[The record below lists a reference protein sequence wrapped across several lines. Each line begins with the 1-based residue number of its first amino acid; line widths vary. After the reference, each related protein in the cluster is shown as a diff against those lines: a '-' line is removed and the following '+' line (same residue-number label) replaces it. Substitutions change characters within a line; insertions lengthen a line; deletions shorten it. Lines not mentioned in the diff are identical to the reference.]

1 MLTIQVLTRNNI
13 QTIARCLESAFRVAD
28 EVVVGD
34 MGSSDGTRE
43 ACRDAGARV
52 VDAKL
57 DGDYSAV
64 RNSLLGPGSNMY
76 LEPWEAIVRGEEA
89 IGGMEGC
96 FAFYVAQGGFIS
108 KQVRLWG
115 AGRFVNPAFERV
127 SDCGEA
133 VVRPDVVILASGG
146 DNRRETNSSICRSW
160 AESKITSPEPHYYLA
175 CALLAEGRL
184 VEFMGEAN
192 KYLSMD
198 RDGGE
203 SSLLMNY
210 YMARVE
216 LSQGMVAEASRRLLG
231 CLALRPTFAEFWCLL
246 GDMFYVRRKYAK
258 AKEMY
263 QNARV
268 IGSRRRNDDMYP
280 IEIAKYSKYPRHMEE
295 RCEKASGQ
303 GLLVAGKDPKDNR

>member
-1 MLTIQVLTRNNI
+1 MLTIHVLTRDNI
-13 QTIARCLESAFRVAD
+13 QTIGRCLESALRVAD

-34 MGSSDGTRE
+34 LGSSDGTKE
-43 ACRDAGARV
+43 ACKDAGARV
-52 VDAKL
+52 VEVRL
-57 DGDYSAV
+57 DGDYSAL
-64 RNSLLGPGSNMY
+64 RNSLLGSGVNMY
-76 LEPWEAIVRGEEA
+76 LEPWEAVVRGEEA
-89 IGGMEGC
+89 IRSMEGC

-115 AGRFVNPAFERV
+115 AGHFTNPAFERV
-127 SDCGEA
+127 SECGEA
-133 VVRPDVVILASGG
+133 IVRPDVVILASGG
-146 DNRRETNSSICRSW
+146 DDRREANMSICRSW

-175 CALLAEGRL
+175 CAFLAAGKI

-210 YMARVE
+210 YLARAE
-216 LSQGMVAEASRRLLG
+216 LSQGMVSEASKRLLG

-246 GDMFYVRRKYAK
+246 GDMFYLRGKYTK

-263 QNARV
+263 QNARI
-268 IGSRRRNDDMYP
+268 IGSRRKSDDMYP
-280 IEIAKYSKYPRHMEE
+280 IEISKYSKYPKSMEE

-303 GLLVAGKDPKDNR
+303 SLLVARKGSEGNR